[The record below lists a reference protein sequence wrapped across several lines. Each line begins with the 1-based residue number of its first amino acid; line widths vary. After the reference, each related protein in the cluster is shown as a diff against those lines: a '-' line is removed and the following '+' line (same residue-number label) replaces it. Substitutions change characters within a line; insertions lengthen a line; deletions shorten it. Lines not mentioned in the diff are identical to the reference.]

1 MSILEKYMCVFTCV
15 LEYAPPKQRITLIK
29 CSNDE
34 FSLSSFQNFAKKE
47 KKASEKIDLS
57 FRKWKPPMKWSLKS
71 NGSNGNN
78 WKNGG
83 SKEINK
89 TKGCIYFIDYNR

>member
-47 KKASEKIDLS
+47 KKQA
-57 FRKWKPPMKWSLKS
+57 RKLIFHFE
-71 NGSNGNN
+71 NGNLQ
-78 WKNGG
+78 WKEVLNPMDQMERTEKLGAQ
-83 SKEINK
+83 SE
-89 TKGCIYFIDYNR
+89 

>member
-47 KKASEKIDLS
+47 KKSKRENWS
-57 FRKWKPPMKWSLKS
+57 FISKMETSNEMKS
-71 NGSNGNN
+71 
-78 WKNGG
+78 
-83 SKEINK
+83 
-89 TKGCIYFIDYNR
+89 